1 MQILVVDDDPLAG
14 EMAVAILEEAGHE
27 CQWVENGVE
36 ALEKLAEAPIFDLV
50 ISDMNMPLLSGL
62 DLFWELRSQGLTLPF
77 VLLTGDEPA
86 SLLAQEPGLA
96 GCLMKDASLEDALPM
111 LVNRL

>member
-27 CQWVENGVE
+27 CQWVENGIE
-36 ALEKLAEAPIFDLV
+36 ALEKLAEAPTFDLV

-62 DLFWELRSQGLTLPF
+62 DLFWELRSQGLNLPF